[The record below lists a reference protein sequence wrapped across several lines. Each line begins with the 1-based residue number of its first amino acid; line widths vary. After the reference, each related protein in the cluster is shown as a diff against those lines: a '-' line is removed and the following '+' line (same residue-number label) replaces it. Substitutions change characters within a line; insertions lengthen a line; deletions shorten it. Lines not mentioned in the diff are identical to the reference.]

1 MNRVKRNQ
9 KNRGISIIEFLIAS
23 VIGVVLLAAVVM
35 VWQSVEKAWLSEQI
49 NSRLIGELEMFM
61 ERFKKEITASDGNKM
76 FFYPGDALIYEA
88 ISFPVAVDDDGDG
101 FIEVD
106 ADGNIVWDQT
116 VIYYVYQTPEGATQ
130 LRRTVFDPRIDLSK
144 ENRQIQINEVVTNG
158 ESIETTPNTSNAS
171 TRFLFT
177 CSAALPAE
185 PVVLTI
191 TPRAREFDGYS
202 LDTDRSE
209 EISFGNTTLTAGE
222 HYITLMVTGT
232 SQSGYKFG
240 IDSFRLSPCGCSREA
255 EESVIHSDSEK
266 VKINEE
272 MTNYGSWSGNRHLE
286 YQADDETDYVSL
298 KFYYDE
304 WIETNFHRC
313 SPSNTLIN
321 YSDTDAVHRAGL
333 VAIDGGAAGTRD
345 YIVRLSGYGETWNVL
360 EQVGET
366 TPEQTINIAAPG
378 TGRNYRNVM
387 SYQIT
392 DTGGSAVRFKFKN
405 CSAACDLPIE
415 SAVLFERSEG
425 QDGKESTKKIITFSG
440 SESVTIPRGSY
451 LWSDWIN
458 MLDIDN
464 FNKDED
470 YLVSFFVSG
479 SNSLGMSFWQGPSG
493 EAHSYFI
500 ESDTDY
506 SEVADWPDSAIES
519 NAIYALEAVEVSY
532 YSSGTLISPIYDTQL
547 DNPVYNTL
555 SWTMAK
561 DNCGDYASGGLGA
574 NVIIRVRSNDSKD
587 ALLIDNDWSDELAVN
602 TQSAAAGTANISSIA
617 GGRYVQFQADFDSQP
632 TSGSFDYTKS
642 CVLKKVNIKW
652 PGESTL
658 GGTSIVNLSGYIT
671 TRPEYGRF
679 SVKVDGNTLTKGLG
693 VTLELTKNIFG
704 IGSVTRS
711 ISSEI
716 EPRNT
721 GR

>member
-1 MNRVKRNQ
+1 MKRNRR
-9 KNRGISIIEFLIAS
+9 KRGVSIIEFLIAF

-76 FFYPGDALIYEA
+76 FFYPGDALVYKA
-88 ISFPVAVDDDGDG
+88 ISFPAAVDNDGDG

-106 ADGNIVWDQT
+106 AGGNVIWDQT
-116 VIYYVYQTPEGATQ
+116 IIYHVYQTPEGATQ
-130 LRRTVFDPRIDLSK
+130 LKRTVFDPRVDLSK
-144 ENRQIQINEVVTNG
+144 ENRQTQINEVVTNG
-158 ESIETTPNTSNAS
+158 EAVETTPNTSNAS

-177 CSAALPAE
+177 CSAASPAE

-222 HYITLMVTGT
+222 HYITFMVTGT

-313 SPSNTLIN
+313 SPSNTLID
-321 YSDTDAVHRAGL
+321 YSDTDG
-333 VAIDGGAAGTRD
+333 DGGAAGTRD

-360 EQVGET
+360 EQAGEAAS
-366 TPEQTINIAAPG
+366 EQAVNISGSG
-378 TGRNYRNVM
+378 TGRNYRNVI

-392 DTGGSAVRFKFKN
+392 DTGGSAVRFKLKN
-405 CSAACDLPIE
+405 CSATYDLPIE
-415 SAVLFERSEG
+415 SAVLFERSDG
-425 QDGKESTKKIITFSG
+425 QDGEESTKKIITFSG
-440 SESVTIPRGSY
+440 NNSVTIPRGSY

-458 MLDIDN
+458 MLDIND

-470 YLVSFFVSG
+470 YLISFFVSG
-479 SNSLGMSFWQGPSG
+479 SSSLGMSSWQGPG
-493 EAHSYFI
+493 GAPHSYYI

-506 SEVADWPDSAIES
+506 SEAADWSDSALES
-519 NAIYALEAVEVSY
+519 DTIYALESIEVSY
-532 YSSGTLISPIYDTQL
+532 YSSGTLTSSIYDTQL
-547 DNPVYNTL
+547 DNPSYSTF
-555 SWTMAK
+555 SWSMAK
-561 DNCGDYASGGLGA
+561 NNYGDYDSGGLGA
-574 NVIIRVRSNDSKD
+574 NVILRVRSSDSKD
-587 ALLIDNDWSDELAVN
+587 TLLTDNDWSDELAVD
-602 TQSAAAGTANISSIA
+602 TQSTAAGSADISSIA

-632 TSGSFDYTKS
+632 TLSMYNYTKS

-652 PGESTL
+652 PGESTP
-658 GGTSIVNLSGYIT
+658 GGTTVVSLSGHIT

-679 SVKVDGNTLTKGLG
+679 SVEVDGKSLTKGLG
-693 VTLELTKNIFG
+693 LTLELTKDVFG
-704 IGSVTRS
+704 VGPVTRS
-711 ISSEI
+711 ISTEI

-721 GR
+721 DR

>member
-1 MNRVKRNQ
+1 MKRNRR
-9 KNRGISIIEFLIAS
+9 KRGVSIIEFLIAF

-61 ERFKKEITASDGNKM
+61 GRFKKEIAASDGNKM

-106 ADGNIVWDQT
+106 ADGNIIWDQT
-116 VIYYVYQTPEGATQ
+116 VIYYVYQTPGGKTQ
-130 LRRTVFDPRIDLSK
+130 LRRTVFGPRIDLSK
-144 ENRQIQINEVVTNG
+144 EDRQIQINEVVTNG
-158 ESIETTPNTSNAS
+158 EAIESTPNNSNAS

-177 CSAALPAE
+177 CLAVSPAE

-191 TPRAREFDGYS
+191 TPRVREFDGYS
-202 LDTDRSE
+202 LATDRSE

-222 HYITLMVTGT
+222 HYITFMVTGT

-255 EESVIHSDSEK
+255 EECVIHSDSEK
-266 VKINEE
+266 VKTNES

-286 YQADDETDYVSL
+286 YQAAQEPDFISL
-298 KFYYDE
+298 EFYYDE

-313 SPSNTLIN
+313 SPSKTLID
-321 YSDTDAVHRAGL
+321 YSDTDG
-333 VAIDGGAAGTRD
+333 DGATTGIRD

-360 EQVGET
+360 EQAGEA
-366 TPEQTINIAAPG
+366 TPEQAINITVPG
-378 TGRNYRNVM
+378 TGRNYRNVI

-405 CSAACDLPIE
+405 CSATYDLPIE
-415 SAVLFERSEG
+415 SATLFERSDG

-440 SESVTIPRGSY
+440 NNSVTIPQGSY

-464 FNKDED
+464 FNTDED

-479 SNSLGMSFWQGPSG
+479 SNSLGMSSWQGPGG
-493 EAHSYFI
+493 ETHSYFI

-506 SEVADWPDSAIES
+506 SEVADWSESALERDT
-519 NAIYALEAVEVSY
+519 IYALEAIEVNY

-547 DNPVYNTL
+547 ANPAYSTL

-561 DNCGDYASGGLGA
+561 NNYGDYDSGGLGA

-587 ALLIDNDWSDELAVN
+587 VLLNDNDWSDELAVD
-602 TQSAAAGTANISSIA
+602 TQSATTGSAGISSIA
-617 GGRYVQFQADFDSQP
+617 GGRYVQFQADFNSQP

-671 TRPEYGRF
+671 TRPEYGKF
-679 SVKVDGNTLTKGLG
+679 SVSVDGQTLIRGLGLTLILTKEILG
-693 VTLELTKNIFG
+693 VGPI
-704 IGSVTRS
+704 TRS
-711 ISSEI
+711 ISTEI

-721 GR
+721 QRY